1 MITAQERE
9 ERRALRAELLKLGIN
24 SSPNASVHTLRT
36 KLAQAQSQSD
46 PKVEESST
54 PKIEEPSSAAPSPTP
69 LPSRESALEKAKKD
83 ALKLVRLRIQNVNP
97 AKADL
102 HGEIFTFANEV
113 IGKVSKYV
121 PYDEAGESYHV
132 PNCIYKMLKNKK
144 FLNVKTYTDKATGK
158 IEINKSW
165 VDEFAL
171 EELPPLTPQE
181 LKDLALKQKAQNI
194 VE

>member
-1 MITAQERE
+1 MVTAQERE
-9 ERRALRAELLKLGIN
+9 ERKALRAQLLKLGIN
-24 SSPNASVHTLRT
+24 SSPNASVHTLRA

-46 PKVEESST
+46 PKEDVVAVSPAT
-54 PKIEEPSSAAPSPTP
+54 PSPTP
-69 LPSRESALEKAKKD
+69 SPSQTKVDSLEKAKKD
-83 ALKLVRLRIQNVNP
+83 ALRLIRVRIQNVNP

-113 IGKVSKYV
+113 IGKVSKYI

-132 PNCIYKMLKNKK
+132 PNCIYKMLKSKK

-158 IEINKSW
+158 IQINQSW

-171 EELPPLTPQE
+171 EELPPLTPKE
-181 LKDLALKQKAQNI
+181 LHDLALKQKAQNI

>member
-24 SSPNASVHTLRT
+24 SSPNASVHTLRA

-46 PKVEESST
+46 PKVEESS
-54 PKIEEPSSAAPSPTP
+54 SAAPSPTP
-69 LPSRESALEKAKKD
+69 LLSRASALEKAKKD

-132 PNCIYKMLKNKK
+132 PNCIYKMLKSKK
-144 FLNVKTYTDKATGK
+144 FLNVKTYTDKVTGK
-158 IEINKSW
+158 LIIDKSW
-165 VDEFAL
+165 IDEFAL

-181 LKDLALKQKAQNI
+181 LKELALKQKAQNI

>member
-1 MITAQERE
+1 MVTAQERE
-9 ERRALRAELLKLGIN
+9 ERKALRAQLLKLGIN
-24 SSPNASVHTLRT
+24 SSPNASVHTLRA
-36 KLAQAQSQSD
+36 KLAQAQSQTD
-46 PKVEESST
+46 PKEDSVAVSPAT
-54 PKIEEPSSAAPSPTP
+54 PSPTP
-69 LPSRESALEKAKKD
+69 SPSQTKADSLEKAKKD
-83 ALKLVRLRIQNVNP
+83 ALRLIRVRIQNVNP

-113 IGKVSKYV
+113 IGKVSKYI

-132 PNCIYKMLKNKK
+132 PNCIYKMLKSKK

-158 IEINKSW
+158 IQINQSW

-171 EELPPLTPQE
+171 EELPPLTPKE
-181 LKDLALKQKAQNI
+181 LHDLALKQKAQNI

>member
-24 SSPNASVHTLRT
+24 SSPNASVHTLRA

-46 PKVEESST
+46 PKVEEAPSST
-54 PKIEEPSSAAPSPTP
+54 APSPTP

-83 ALKLVRLRIQNVNP
+83 ALKLVRLKIQNVNP
-97 AKADL
+97 AKSDL

-113 IGKVSKYV
+113 IGKVSKYI

-132 PNCIYKMLKNKK
+132 PNCIYKMLKSKK
-144 FLNVKTYTDKATGK
+144 FLNVKTYTDKATGR
-158 IEINKSW
+158 IVINQSW
-165 VDEFAL
+165 LDEFAL

-194 VE
+194 IE

>member
-24 SSPNASVHTLRT
+24 SSPNASVHTLRA

-46 PKVEESST
+46 PKVEEPSST
-54 PKIEEPSSAAPSPTP
+54 PSPTP
-69 LPSRESALEKAKKD
+69 LPSRASALEKAKKD

-132 PNCIYKMLKNKK
+132 PNCIYKMLKSKK
-144 FLNVKTYTDKATGK
+144 FLNVKTYTDKVTGK
-158 IEINKSW
+158 LIIDKSW
-165 VDEFAL
+165 IDEFAL

>member
-1 MITAQERE
+1 MVTAQERE
-9 ERRALRAELLKLGIN
+9 ERKALRAQLLKLGIN
-24 SSPNASVHTLRT
+24 SSPNASVHTLRA

-46 PKVEESST
+46 PKEDSVAESSVT
-54 PKIEEPSSAAPSPTP
+54 PSPTP
-69 LPSRESALEKAKKD
+69 SPSQTKVDSLEKAKKD
-83 ALKLVRLRIQNVNP
+83 ALRLIRVRIQNVNP

-132 PNCIYKMLKNKK
+132 PNCIYKMLKSKK

-158 IEINKSW
+158 IQINQSW

-181 LKDLALKQKAQNI
+181 LKELALKQKAQNI

>member
-24 SSPNASVHTLRT
+24 SSPNASVHTLRA
-36 KLAQAQSQSD
+36 KLAQAQSHSD
-46 PKVEESST
+46 PKVEES
-54 PKIEEPSSAAPSPTP
+54 SSAAPSPTP
-69 LPSRESALEKAKKD
+69 LPSRASALEKAKKD

-132 PNCIYKMLKNKK
+132 PNCIYKMLKSKK
-144 FLNVKTYTDKATGK
+144 FLNVKSYTDKATGK

-171 EELPPLTPQE
+171 EELPPLTLQE

>member
-1 MITAQERE
+1 MVTAQERE

-24 SSPNASVHTLRT
+24 SSPNASVHTLRA

-46 PKVEESST
+46 PKVEEVPSST
-54 PKIEEPSSAAPSPTP
+54 APSPTP
-69 LPSRESALEKAKKD
+69 LPSQVSALEKAKKD

-113 IGKVSKYV
+113 IGKVSKYI

-132 PNCIYKMLKNKK
+132 PNCIYKMLKSKK
-144 FLNVKTYTDKATGK
+144 FLNVKTYTDKATGR
-158 IEINKSW
+158 IVINQSW
-165 VDEFAL
+165 LDEFAL

-194 VE
+194 IE

>member
-24 SSPNASVHTLRT
+24 SSPNASVHTLRA

-46 PKVEESST
+46 PKVEE
-54 PKIEEPSSAAPSPTP
+54 PSAAPSPTP
-69 LPSRESALEKAKKD
+69 LPSRASALEKAKKD

-132 PNCIYKMLKNKK
+132 PNCIYKMLKSKK
-144 FLNVKTYTDKATGK
+144 FLNVKTYTDKVTGK
-158 IEINKSW
+158 LIIDKSW
-165 VDEFAL
+165 IDEFAL

>member
-24 SSPNASVHTLRT
+24 SSPNASVHTLRA

-46 PKVEESST
+46 PKVEESSA
-54 PKIEEPSSAAPSPTP
+54 PKVEESSSVAPSPAP
-69 LPSRESALEKAKKD
+69 LPSRADALEKAKKD
-83 ALKLVRLRIQNVNP
+83 ALKLIRLRIQNVNP

-121 PYDEAGESYHV
+121 H
-132 PNCIYKMLKNKK
+132 
-144 FLNVKTYTDKATGK
+144 
-158 IEINKSW
+158 
-165 VDEFAL
+165 
-171 EELPPLTPQE
+171 
-181 LKDLALKQKAQNI
+181 
-194 VE
+194 

>member
-24 SSPNASVHTLRT
+24 SSPNASVHTLRA

-46 PKVEESST
+46 PKVEEPSSS
-54 PKIEEPSSAAPSPTP
+54 KIEEPSSAAPSPAP
-69 LPSRESALEKAKKD
+69 LPSRASTLEKAKKD

-132 PNCIYKMLKNKK
+132 PNCIYKMLKSKK
-144 FLNVKTYTDKATGK
+144 FLNVKTYTDKVTGK
-158 IEINKSW
+158 LIIDKSW
-165 VDEFAL
+165 IDEFAL

-181 LKDLALKQKAQNI
+181 LKELALKQKAQHTI
-194 VE
+194 E

>member
-1 MITAQERE
+1 MVTAQERE
-9 ERRALRAELLKLGIN
+9 ERKALRAQLLKLGIN
-24 SSPNASVHTLRT
+24 SSPNASVHTLRA
-36 KLAQAQSQSD
+36 KLAEAQSQTD
-46 PKVEESST
+46 PKEDVVAESPAT
-54 PKIEEPSSAAPSPTP
+54 TSPTP
-69 LPSRESALEKAKKD
+69 SPSQTKVDSLEKAKKD
-83 ALKLVRLRIQNVNP
+83 ALRLIRVRIQNVNP

-113 IGKVSKYV
+113 IGKVSKYI

-132 PNCIYKMLKNKK
+132 PNCIYKMLKSKK

-158 IEINKSW
+158 IQINQSW

-171 EELPPLTPQE
+171 EELPPLTPKE
-181 LKDLALKQKAQNI
+181 LHDLALKQKAQNI

>member
-1 MITAQERE
+1 MVTAQDRE
-9 ERRALRAELLKLGIN
+9 ERKALRAQLLKLGIN
-24 SSPNASVHTLRT
+24 SSPNASVHTLRV

-46 PKVEESST
+46 PKVEESSS
-54 PKIEEPSSAAPSPTP
+54 PKVEEPSSATPSPTP
-69 LPSRESALEKAKKD
+69 LPSRASALEKAKKD
-83 ALKLVRLRIQNVNP
+83 ALKLIRIRIQNVNP

-132 PNCIYKMLKNKK
+132 PNCIYKMLKGKK
-144 FLNVKTYTDKATGK
+144 FLNVKTYTDKVTGK
-158 IEINKSW
+158 IERNESW
-165 VDEFAL
+165 IDEFAL

>member
-24 SSPNASVHTLRT
+24 SSPNASVHTLRA

-46 PKVEESST
+46 PKVEESS
-54 PKIEEPSSAAPSPTP
+54 SAAPSPTP
-69 LPSRESALEKAKKD
+69 LPSRASALEKAKKD

-132 PNCIYKMLKNKK
+132 PNCIYKMLKSKK
-144 FLNVKTYTDKATGK
+144 FLNVKTYTDKVTGK
-158 IEINKSW
+158 LIIDKSW
-165 VDEFAL
+165 IDEFAL

>member
-1 MITAQERE
+1 MVTAQERE
-9 ERRALRAELLKLGIN
+9 ERKALRAQLLKLGIN
-24 SSPNASVHTLRT
+24 SSPNASVHTLRA
-36 KLAQAQSQSD
+36 KLAEAQSQTD
-46 PKVEESST
+46 PKEDVVAESPVT
-54 PKIEEPSSAAPSPTP
+54 PSPTP
-69 LPSRESALEKAKKD
+69 SPSQTKADSLEKAKKD
-83 ALKLVRLRIQNVNP
+83 ALRLIRVRIQNVNP

-113 IGKVSKYV
+113 IGKVSKYI

-132 PNCIYKMLKNKK
+132 PNCIYKMLKSKK

-158 IEINKSW
+158 IQINQSW

-171 EELPPLTPQE
+171 EELPPLTPKE
-181 LKDLALKQKAQNI
+181 LHDLALKQKAQNI

>member
-1 MITAQERE
+1 MVTAQDRE
-9 ERRALRAELLKLGIN
+9 ERKALRAQLLKLGIN
-24 SSPNASVHTLRT
+24 SSPNASVHTLRA
-36 KLAQAQSQSD
+36 KLAEAQSQSD
-46 PKVEESST
+46 PKVEE
-54 PKIEEPSSAAPSPTP
+54 PSSVAPSPTP
-69 LPSRESALEKAKKD
+69 SPSQTKADSLEKAKKD
-83 ALKLVRLRIQNVNP
+83 ALRLIRVRIQNVNP

-113 IGKVSKYV
+113 IGKVSKYI

-132 PNCIYKMLKNKK
+132 PNCIYKMLKSKK

-158 IEINKSW
+158 IQINQSW

-171 EELPPLTPQE
+171 EELPPLTPKE
-181 LKDLALKQKAQNI
+181 LHDLALKQKAQNI

>member
-1 MITAQERE
+1 MVTAQERE
-9 ERRALRAELLKLGIN
+9 ERKALRAQLLKLGIN
-24 SSPNASVHTLRT
+24 SSPNASVHTLRA
-36 KLAQAQSQSD
+36 KLAEAQSQSD
-46 PKVEESST
+46 PKVEESS
-54 PKIEEPSSAAPSPTP
+54 SATPSPTP
-69 LPSRESALEKAKKD
+69 LPSRASTLEKAKKD
-83 ALKLVRLRIQNVNP
+83 ALKLIRVSIQNVNP

-121 PYDEAGESYHV
+121 PYDEAGRAYHI
-132 PNCIYKMLKNKK
+132 PNCIYKMLKSKK
-144 FLNVKTYTDKATGK
+144 FLNVKSYTDKNTGR
-158 IEINKSW
+158 IIIDKSW

-181 LKDLALKQKAQNI
+181 LKELALKQKAQNI

>member
-1 MITAQERE
+1 MVTAQERE
-9 ERRALRAELLKLGIN
+9 ERKALRAQLLKLGIN
-24 SSPNASVHTLRT
+24 SSPNASVHTLRA
-36 KLAQAQSQSD
+36 KLAQAQSQTD
-46 PKVEESST
+46 PKEDSVAVSPAT
-54 PKIEEPSSAAPSPTP
+54 PSPTP
-69 LPSRESALEKAKKD
+69 SPSQTRADSLEKAKKD
-83 ALKLVRLRIQNVNP
+83 ALRLIRVRIQNVNP

-113 IGKVSKYV
+113 IGKVSKYI

-132 PNCIYKMLKNKK
+132 PNCIYKMLKSKK

-158 IEINKSW
+158 IQINQSW

-171 EELPPLTPQE
+171 EELPPLTPKE
-181 LKDLALKQKAQNI
+181 LHDLALKQKAQNI

>member
-1 MITAQERE
+1 MVTAQERE
-9 ERRALRAELLKLGIN
+9 ERKALRAQLLKLGIN
-24 SSPNASVHTLRT
+24 SSPNASVHTLRA
-36 KLAQAQSQSD
+36 KLAEAQSQTD
-46 PKVEESST
+46 PKEDAVTESPAT
-54 PKIEEPSSAAPSPTP
+54 PSPTP
-69 LPSRESALEKAKKD
+69 SPSQTKVDSLEKAKKD
-83 ALKLVRLRIQNVNP
+83 ALRLIRVRIQNVNP

-113 IGKVSKYV
+113 IGKVSKYI

-132 PNCIYKMLKNKK
+132 PNCIYKMLKSKK

-158 IEINKSW
+158 IQINQSW

-171 EELPPLTPQE
+171 EELPPLTPKE
-181 LKDLALKQKAQNI
+181 LHDLALKQKAQNI

>member
-1 MITAQERE
+1 MVTAQERE
-9 ERRALRAELLKLGIN
+9 ERKALRAQLLKLGIN
-24 SSPNASVHTLRT
+24 SSPNASVHTLRA
-36 KLAQAQSQSD
+36 KLAEAQSQTD
-46 PKVEESST
+46 PKEDSVAVSPAT
-54 PKIEEPSSAAPSPTP
+54 PSPTP
-69 LPSRESALEKAKKD
+69 SPSQTKVDSLEKAKKD
-83 ALKLVRLRIQNVNP
+83 ALRLIRVRIQNVNP

-113 IGKVSKYV
+113 IGKVSKYI

-132 PNCIYKMLKNKK
+132 PNCIYKMLKSKK

-158 IEINKSW
+158 IQINQSW

-171 EELPPLTPQE
+171 EELPPLTPKE
-181 LKDLALKQKAQNI
+181 LHDLALKQKAQNI

>member
-1 MITAQERE
+1 MVTAQERE
-9 ERRALRAELLKLGIN
+9 ERKALRAQLLKLGIN
-24 SSPNASVHTLRT
+24 SSPNASVHTLRA
-36 KLAQAQSQSD
+36 KLAEAQSQTD
-46 PKVEESST
+46 PKEDSVAVSPAT
-54 PKIEEPSSAAPSPTP
+54 PSPTP
-69 LPSRESALEKAKKD
+69 SPSQTKADSLEKAKKD
-83 ALKLVRLRIQNVNP
+83 ALRLIRVRIQNVNP

-113 IGKVSKYV
+113 IGKVSKYI

-132 PNCIYKMLKNKK
+132 PNCIYKMLKSKK

-158 IEINKSW
+158 IQINQSW

-171 EELPPLTPQE
+171 EELPPLTPKE
-181 LKDLALKQKAQNI
+181 LHDLALKQKAQNI

>member
-1 MITAQERE
+1 MVTAQERE
-9 ERRALRAELLKLGIN
+9 ERKALRAQLLKLGIN
-24 SSPNASVHTLRT
+24 SSPNASVHTLRA

-46 PKVEESST
+46 PKEDVVAESSAT
-54 PKIEEPSSAAPSPTP
+54 PSPTP
-69 LPSRESALEKAKKD
+69 SPSQTKVDSLEKAKKD
-83 ALKLVRLRIQNVNP
+83 ALRLIRVRIQNVNP

-113 IGKVSKYV
+113 IGKVSKYI

-132 PNCIYKMLKNKK
+132 PNCIYKMLKSKK

-158 IEINKSW
+158 IQINQSW

-171 EELPPLTPQE
+171 EELPPLTPKE
-181 LKDLALKQKAQNI
+181 LHDLALKQKAQNI

>member
-1 MITAQERE
+1 MNT
-9 ERRALRAELLKLGIN
+9 
-24 SSPNASVHTLRT
+24 
-36 KLAQAQSQSD
+36 
-46 PKVEESST
+46 
-54 PKIEEPSSAAPSPTP
+54 
-69 LPSRESALEKAKKD
+69 LEKAKKD
-83 ALKLVRLRIQNVNP
+83 ALKLIRVSIQNVNP

-121 PYDEAGESYHV
+121 PYDEAGRAYHI
-132 PNCIYKMLKNKK
+132 PNCIYKILKSKK
-144 FLNVKTYTDKATGK
+144 FLNVKSYTDKNTGR
-158 IEINKSW
+158 IIIDKSW

-181 LKDLALKQKAQNI
+181 LKELALKQKAQNI